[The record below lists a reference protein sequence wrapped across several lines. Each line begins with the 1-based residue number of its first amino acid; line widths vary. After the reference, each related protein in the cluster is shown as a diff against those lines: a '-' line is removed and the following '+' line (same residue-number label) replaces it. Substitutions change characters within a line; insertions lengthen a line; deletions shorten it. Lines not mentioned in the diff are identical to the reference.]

1 MKNGGKTISVAFI
14 ILVSVNITKNYNITL
29 MNERIAKR
37 SMHIENVLFM
47 MTFIFLKHILIF

>member
-37 SMHIENVLFM
+37 PMHIENVLFM